1 MAEAEGEEPSSTAA
15 PERTGAVAPSRLQP
29 KTPADTAL
37 DIGVHLTRSERDEAA
52 HIDRLAADA
61 ELVDILRGQ
70 GFSGDDYDYAARE
83 LVRYGVAVL
92 TRWLLTEEI
101 YPILSRRFQVGLERP
116 RPGLMKD
123 EAISL
128 AGEVVAVALNRF
140 RTDVLIP
147 NKWVPSKGASLTTF
161 FVGQCLLRLPNI
173 HRRWLKESRDKF
185 YGELDEG
192 ARKHYALGE
201 LSGRTRNVEDDVITE
216 LIGAT
221 HLSTVRNID
230 ARKALVYTAFGY
242 PQAEIAVILNTTEK
256 AVERMIAYART
267 QVRRTKES
275 A

>member
-1 MAEAEGEEPSSTAA
+1 MVDAEGDVPSLAAA
-15 PERTGAVAPSRLQP
+15 PEGAGAVAPSRLQP
-29 KTPADTAL
+29 DTPDGMSL
-37 DIGVHLTRSERDEAA
+37 DIGAHLTRSEKDKAA

-61 ELVDILRGQ
+61 ELVDILRDQ
-70 GFSGDDYDYAARE
+70 GFTGQDYDYAARE

-101 YPILSRRFQVGLERP
+101 YPILATRFQVGLERP
-116 RPGLMKD
+116 RPGLTKD

-147 NKWVPSKGASLTTF
+147 NKWVPTKGASLTTF

-173 HRRWLKESRDKF
+173 HRRWLKESRDQF
-185 YGELDEG
+185 YRELDEG

-201 LSGRTRNVEDDVITE
+201 LSGRTRDIEDDVITE
-216 LIGAT
+216 LIGAA
-221 HLSTVRNID
+221 HLNTVRNID

-267 QVRRTKES
+267 RVRKTKES